1 MARRHGG
8 LGRGL
13 DALIPMREEV
23 EKAMQ
28 SAGSENVE
36 VFFADDDDSD
46 EPVSVKQTPVIENRE
61 QNVSRET
68 QNEIKEL
75 KDFEERD
82 SEPVTVRISEVEPN
96 RQQPRKAFDE
106 EKLEELSASIKTYG
120 LLSPILVQKRD
131 GYYEIIAGERRWRA
145 ALKAGLKEIPVII
158 RDYSEK
164 EILELSLIENIQ
176 REDLNP
182 IEEAK
187 AYKRLMDEFDMGQA
201 EVAERVSKSRS
212 AVANSVRLLKLGD
225 PAQQMLVDGQISMGH
240 ARALLPLEDS
250 DKQTELAQKIV
261 DQALSVRDTEKIV
274 KEILSGES
282 GKETETVKPREQEED
297 PGIAVIYKQIEER
310 LQQTL
315 HTKVSIQRKRNGHGK
330 LQIEFYNNDDLDK
343 IIDKLTGN

>member
-106 EKLEELSASIKTYG
+106 EKLEELPASIKTYG

>member
-240 ARALLPLEDS
+240 ARAILPLEDS

>member
-61 QNVSRET
+61 QNISRET
-68 QNEIKEL
+68 QNEIKEP

-240 ARALLPLEDS
+240 ARAILPLEDS

>member
-96 RQQPRKAFDE
+96 RQQPRKVFDE

-225 PAQQMLVDGQISMGH
+225 PAQQMLADGQISMGH

>member
-13 DALIPMREEV
+13 DALIPMREEF

-46 EPVSVKQTPVIENRE
+46 EPVSVKQTPVIENKE

-75 KDFEERD
+75 KDFEERN

-120 LLSPILVQKRD
+120 LLSPILVQKKD
-131 GYYEIIAGERRWRA
+131 GYYENIAGERRWRA

-250 DKQTELAQKIV
+250 EKQTELAQKIV

>member
-61 QNVSRET
+61 QNISRET
-68 QNEIKEL
+68 QNEIKEP